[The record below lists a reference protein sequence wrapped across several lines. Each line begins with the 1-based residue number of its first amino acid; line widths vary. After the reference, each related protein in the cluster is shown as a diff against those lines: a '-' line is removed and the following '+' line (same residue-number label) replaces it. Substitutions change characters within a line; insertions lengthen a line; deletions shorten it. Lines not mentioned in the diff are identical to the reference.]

1 MCSSGPL
8 SAAYEK
14 SLIFQ
19 YFFYIVIF
27 PPLIFQGSTVFWTN
41 FAASRQNRE
50 QEALSFPD
58 VKQAWPS
65 SPMRVSTD
73 DFLAVGGATA
83 EAIRVFDWASTSLGP
98 IETWSVSLKATMRMV
113 LSSKQTMCFWWGP
126 DLLKFY
132 NDAYVPIL
140 GLRQGKAL
148 GRPFRE
154 VWADVWADVFPL
166 VQSAL
171 SGQATW
177 MEDMPLIM
185 TRNGYEE
192 QTYWTFSYSPL
203 YGDDGAIEGIL
214 NIVTETT
221 KAVGDRE
228 ALQASYRKV
237 QEHLAYRQA
246 QEQELRL
253 LNAEL
258 AHRMKN
264 TLAMVQSIV
273 SQSIRGADSLENVA
287 ATVAGRIQAL
297 TKAQELLTGVSITA
311 AELTMIAENAVRPHR
326 TDPDRFAFDGPHL
339 LISARQALGL
349 SLALHELATNS
360 TKYGSLSVPEGC
372 VSIRWGVDENQQ
384 FSLCWTETG
393 GPVVNMPTRR
403 GFGSKLTE
411 RAVADLFHGTAVIAF
426 EPTGVVFS
434 LQGRLDQVTDL

>member
-1 MCSSGPL
+1 M
-8 SAAYEK
+8 
-14 SLIFQ
+14 
-19 YFFYIVIF
+19 
-27 PPLIFQGSTVFWTN
+27 
-41 FAASRQNRE
+41 
-50 QEALSFPD
+50 SFPD

-65 SPMRVSTD
+65 SPTRVSTD

-83 EAIRVFDWASTSLGP
+83 EAIRAFDWASTSLGP
-98 IETWSVSLKATMRMV
+98 IETWPVSLKTTMRMV

-148 GRPFRE
+148 GRPFQE
-154 VWADVWADVFPL
+154 VWADVWNDVLPL
-166 VQSAL
+166 VRSAL

-177 MEDMPLIM
+177 MEDMPLTM

-221 KAVGDRE
+221 KAVADRE
-228 ALQASYRKV
+228 ALKSSYNQV
-237 QEHLAYRQA
+237 QEHLARHEA
-246 QEQELRL
+246 HEQELRL

-273 SQSIRGADSLENVA
+273 SQSIRGADTLEEGA
-287 ATVAGRIQAL
+287 AMVLGRIQAL
-297 TKAQELLTGVSITA
+297 AKAQDLLTGVSTAA
-311 AELTMIAENAVRPHR
+311 AELTMIAENAVGPHR
-326 TDPDRFAFDGPHL
+326 VDGDRFTFSGPQL

-360 TKYGSLSVPEGC
+360 TKYGSLSVPNGRVAISWFHDE
-372 VSIRWGVDENQQ
+372 SNQFFLRWM
-384 FSLCWTETG
+384 ETG
-393 GPVVNMPTRR
+393 GPAVTMPTRR
-403 GFGSKLTE
+403 GFGSRLTE

-434 LQGRLDQVTDL
+434 LQGRLDQPKDL

>member
-1 MCSSGPL
+1 
-8 SAAYEK
+8 
-14 SLIFQ
+14 
-19 YFFYIVIF
+19 
-27 PPLIFQGSTVFWTN
+27 
-41 FAASRQNRE
+41 
-50 QEALSFPD
+50 LSFPD

-65 SPMRVSTD
+65 SPTRVSTD

-83 EAIRVFDWASTSLGP
+83 EAIKAFDWAATSLGP
-98 IETWSVSLKATMRMV
+98 IETWPFSLKATMRMV
-113 LSSKQTMCFWWGP
+113 LSSKQPMCFWWGP

-148 GRPFRE
+148 GRPFHE
-154 VWADVWADVFPL
+154 VWADVWHDVLPF
-166 VQSAL
+166 VRSAL

-177 MEDMPLIM
+177 MEDMPLIV

-203 YGDDGAIEGIL
+203 YGDGGAIEGLL

-221 KAVGDRE
+221 KVVAGRE
-228 ALQASYRKV
+228 ALQASYKEV
-237 QEHLAYRQA
+237 QEHLARRQA
-246 QEQELRL
+246 HEQELRL

-273 SQSIRGADSLENVA
+273 SQSIRGADSLEAVSEI
-287 ATVAGRIQAL
+287 VLGRIQAL
-297 TKAQELLTGVSITA
+297 AKAQDFLTGVSTTA
-311 AELTMIAENAVRPHR
+311 AELAMIAENAVGPHR
-326 TDPDRFAFDGPHL
+326 TNADCFTFSGPQL

-360 TKYGSLSVPEGC
+360 TKYGALSVPQGR
-372 VSIRWGVDENQQ
+372 VSIRWDLDDDHQ
-384 FSLCWTETG
+384 FFLRWTETG
-393 GPVVNMPTRR
+393 GPAVTMPTRR

-434 LQGRLDQVTDL
+434 LQGRLDQSTDL